1 MLRLINIT
9 IKQNK
14 TITINNPIQIR
25 QGDFNVA
32 KLVIDPSQY
41 MTDLTSIRG
50 NISFKRADNKQS
62 GQIVLTREGNLFT
75 YVLKDPWLVDIAGQL
90 WFTISFDRIIND
102 EVQERLYA
110 GNASLYINPDANYVV
125 GDFIAPTSA
134 EQIYDH
140 IEELYEQTAS
150 KLNKDF
156 RTYSK
161 LDWDTVEDTDLI
173 ALNRV
178 DSEGNVTQ
186 HYAEAKDLYNSVNG
200 ILPDEEGNI
209 ELDANDIPYGNTNVA
224 DALDNKINISEDV
237 VYYSEIEQTYEPVI
251 NVTRADYSDGDGE
264 GNNIV
269 ETYATKQ
276 QLNITNTNVENLQRE
291 KQDYLRVTPGLK
303 INNSVLSLDFC
314 ELLFSGGLSD
324 MTDNTYTSPTNVPT
338 HYLIC
343 YNDLLGENGG
353 SQIIEAGTYSMHAV
367 DSYPVGDSF
376 SEIRFYITI
385 QMDNNNIIRGKC
397 IRQERNVTTSGAITG
412 TSESKLILVKLYAL
426 RLF

>member
-1 MLRLINIT
+1 VLRLINIT

-41 MTDLTSIRG
+41 MADLTSIRG

-209 ELDANDIPYGNTNVA
+209 ELDANDIPYGNINVGE
-224 DALDNKINISEDV
+224 ALDNKININDDV

-251 NVTRADYSDGDGE
+251 NVTRADYSDNDGE

-276 QLNITNTNVENLQRE
+276 QLNVTNTNVENLQRE

-314 ELLFSGGLSD
+314 ELLFNGALSD
-324 MTDNTYTSPTNVPT
+324 MTDNTYTSPTNAPT

-343 YNDLLGENGG
+343 YNDILGENGG

-367 DSYPVGDSF
+367 DAYPVGDSL
-376 SEIRFYITI
+376 SEIRFYLTI
-385 QMDNNNIIRGKC
+385 QMDSNNIIRGNY
-397 IRQERNVTTSGAITG
+397 IRQQRNVTTSGTITG
-412 TSESKLILVKLYAL
+412 TSESKPISVKLYAL